1 MYLTI
6 AHVAFAYG
14 FDDTKVVKT
23 LDPNTYYLGNINP
36 HLRFLNFNSI
46 EEYEDRYDVP
56 FVNKGTVVG
65 ERFSS
70 DILVDLKNHPDN
82 PLDLDPSFDPYHFEA
97 NNDCKIIVDF
107 WDRFIGPLHDSLF
120 PDQVPPVDPPV
131 DPPIDPVDP
140 PEDPPVPVPPVKV
153 YPAVPISFINWL
165 KKGEGKLLLG
175 AAYKEKLKTI
185 REWLEAYESLR
196 KS

>member
-1 MYLTI
+1 MHLTI

-14 FDDTKVVKT
+14 FDDTVVAKT
-23 LDPNTYYLGNINP
+23 LNPNSYYNGYINP
-36 HLRFLNFNSI
+36 HLRFNDFNSI
-46 EEYEDRYDVP
+46 EQYENRYDVP
-56 FVNKGTVVG
+56 FQNKGTVVG

-70 DILVDLKNHPDN
+70 DVLNDLFHHPDN

-97 NNDCKIIVDF
+97 NSDCKIIANF
-107 WDRFIGPLHDSLF
+107 WDRFIGPLHDTLF
-120 PDQVPPVDPPV
+120 PSEVPPVNPPIDPPV
-131 DPPIDPVDP
+131 DEPPV
-140 PEDPPVPVPPVKV
+140 EDPPPVPPIKV

-185 REWLEAYESLR
+185 REWLEAYETFR